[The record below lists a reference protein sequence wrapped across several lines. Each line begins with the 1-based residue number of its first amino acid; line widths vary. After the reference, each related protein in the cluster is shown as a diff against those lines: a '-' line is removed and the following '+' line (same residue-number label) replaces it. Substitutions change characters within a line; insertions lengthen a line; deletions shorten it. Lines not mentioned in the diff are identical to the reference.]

1 MDVDA
6 FQLSAVVSGHEQ
18 DVRSVGGFG
27 DLLLTAS
34 RDASVRVWKR
44 ADAGS
49 AFVCAHTLL
58 GHTDWVLST
67 CALGVGV
74 ASGSKDTSVIV
85 WDLTTAAPRLVLQ
98 GHSKAVSCVRAAP
111 PCIGSTDPKSTKSTN
126 AADLLY
132 SASWDHTAK
141 CWALDGREEPCL
153 VTFEGHTN
161 ALWGLLPLEGE
172 AFPLLP
178 YSFYS
183 FFVVFLFLLF
193 SLYSKGFKNGSVE
206 RENS

>member
-49 AFVCAHTLL
+49 AFACEHTLL

-111 PCIGSTDPKSTKSTN
+111 PYTGSKDPKSTN

-178 YSFYS
+178 YLDPTSIPPRP
-183 FFVVFLFLLF
+183 LPLPPTPDPNLTCPP
-193 SLYSKGFKNGSVE
+193 NPTHPT
-206 RENS
+206 